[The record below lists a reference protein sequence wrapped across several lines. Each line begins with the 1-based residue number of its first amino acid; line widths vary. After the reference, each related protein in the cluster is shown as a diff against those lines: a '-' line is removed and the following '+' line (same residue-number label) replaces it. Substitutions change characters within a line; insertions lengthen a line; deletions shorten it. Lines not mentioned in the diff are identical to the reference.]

1 VHKYSFLD
9 HNTLTQMLNIQS
21 PFLSLLIVLFCGLP
35 GVGKTRLA
43 NELAP
48 LINAIVLST
57 DKIRKE
63 LIPKP
68 TYTKDEK
75 DLIYDVILLVARYL
89 HNAAGVNCILD
100 ATFNTE
106 ESREKAKRK
115 LASVS
120 PDQIY
125 IVECSCPEDI
135 VISRLKARKGDDYS
149 DADVGIYRKM
159 KQIYEPVKDKQRH
172 IVANTSRDPKVNA
185 EEIKSRIFEEKQRN
199 E

>member
-1 VHKYSFLD
+1 
-9 HNTLTQMLNIQS
+9 M
-21 PFLSLLIVLFCGLP
+21 P

-63 LIPKP
+63 LIPEP
-68 TYTKDEK
+68 TYTKEEK
-75 DLIYDVILLVARYL
+75 ELIYDVMLLVTRYL

-106 ESREKAKRK
+106 KSRKKARRK

-125 IVECSCPEDI
+125 IVECTCPEDI
-135 VISRLKARKGDDYS
+135 VISRLKARKGDYS
-149 DADVGIYRKM
+149 DADIGIYRKM
-159 KQIYEPVKDKQRH
+159 KQMYEPVKDRQRH
-172 IVANTSRDPKVNA
+172 IVADTSLDPKINA
-185 EEIKSRIFEEKQRN
+185 EEIKSRIFGEE
-199 E
+199 